1 MPWTRMKSVNRQVD
15 RSLAKVIFAGVGVL
29 LSDVRESQ
37 DTLVDIFERME
48 MFLLRRLEVYTQPTA
63 ELMDIIIQIV
73 VEVNS
78 ILGIATREVRA
89 QIGSQES
96 NKKAG
101 LIHPRKT
108 RSQRVQYEEKK
119 QYHAKTDVFE
129 DQHAVLVSTWTHVA
143 RRRSDAKVG

>member
-1 MPWTRMKSVNRQVD
+1 
-15 RSLAKVIFAGVGVL
+15 VIFAGVGVL

-78 ILGIATREVRA
+78 ILSIATREVRLCP
-89 QIGSQES
+89 GC
-96 NKKAG
+96 
-101 LIHPRKT
+101 
-108 RSQRVQYEEKK
+108 
-119 QYHAKTDVFE
+119 
-129 DQHAVLVSTWTHVA
+129 
-143 RRRSDAKVG
+143 